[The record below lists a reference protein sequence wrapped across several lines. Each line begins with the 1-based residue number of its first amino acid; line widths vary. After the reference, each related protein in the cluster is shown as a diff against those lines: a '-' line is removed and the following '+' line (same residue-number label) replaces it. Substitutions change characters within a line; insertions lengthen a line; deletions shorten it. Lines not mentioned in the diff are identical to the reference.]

1 LYIYDNDFVDLPS
14 LSGLTSLGDLRI
26 QNNKFT
32 FEDIEPNI
40 DVANEEFH
48 YSPQDS
54 VGEAADTIINEGS
67 SFTMAIS
74 VGGESNQYQWT
85 KDGSVITGAT
95 DSSYTI
101 GSAEPDDSG
110 SYICEITNTV
120 ATDLTLYS
128 KPFNVTVS
136 SSGVLDDLSTVYAM
150 NVRRGAADKTFE
162 VRYSIPEKTSI
173 KLGVYNI
180 NGTKVKEFRAEKTP
194 GIYSIEIDMN
204 GSPAGAYFIKVEANK
219 GKFSS
224 AKKIVLVN

>member
-1 LYIYDNDFVDLPS
+1 
-14 LSGLTSLGDLRI
+14 LGDLRI